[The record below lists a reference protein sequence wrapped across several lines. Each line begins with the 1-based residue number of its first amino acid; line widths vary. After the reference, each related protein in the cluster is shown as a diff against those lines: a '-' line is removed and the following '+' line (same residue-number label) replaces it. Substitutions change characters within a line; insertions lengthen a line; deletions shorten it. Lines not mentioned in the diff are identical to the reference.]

1 MTAPGSL
8 QNCGARFRSTA
19 AANRNVKLGEQE
31 AEHAADRGGGA
42 ARLIERRP
50 EFDGFDLPPVQQS
63 LQPSAEEH
71 RRNKKNEPAISIA
84 RGGPG
89 AGVVAPDHAGGG
101 AADRRF
107 ARTREEQSARASLE
121 HRKANSLYGRRPY
134 PELRR
139 AAVGD
144 PLSKQPAKVSQWST
158 LNGNFPA
165 PGGSVARRAVPI
177 PANWTHAQRAQPSWS
192 VANSPKSLD

>member
-84 RGGPG
+84 RGGQVPG
-89 AGVVAPDHAGGG
+89 SLPRITPVAGLPIVGSLEPGRSNRPAPRSNTVKQTASTAGG
-101 AADRRF
+101 
-107 ARTREEQSARASLE
+107 L
-121 HRKANSLYGRRPY
+121 N